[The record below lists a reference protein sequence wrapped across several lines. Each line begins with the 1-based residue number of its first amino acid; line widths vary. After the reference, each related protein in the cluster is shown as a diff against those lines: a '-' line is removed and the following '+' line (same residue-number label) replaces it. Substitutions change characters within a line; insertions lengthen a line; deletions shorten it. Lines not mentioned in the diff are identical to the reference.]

1 MPLSKSTMF
10 GSIKSRVTE
19 GQKAFGF
26 LEDIGYY
33 FNFCSYR
40 KNFFETFTLMIDKN
54 LHNLNLF
61 TKLLFY
67 RLNCNKNTETKDP
80 KLAKINKQE

>member
-1 MPLSKSTMF
+1 
-10 GSIKSRVTE
+10 
-19 GQKAFGF
+19 
-26 LEDIGYY
+26 
-33 FNFCSYR
+33 
-40 KNFFETFTLMIDKN
+40 MIDKN

-67 RLNCNKNTETKDP
+67 RLNCNKNTEIKGP

>member
-1 MPLSKSTMF
+1 MYNEHCGLLRQKTERLMPLSKSTMF

-26 LEDIGYY
+26 LEVIGYY

-40 KNFFETFTLMIDKN
+40 KN
-54 LHNLNLF
+54 
-61 TKLLFY
+61 Y
-67 RLNCNKNTETKDP
+67 R
-80 KLAKINKQE
+80 

>member
-1 MPLSKSTMF
+1 
-10 GSIKSRVTE
+10 
-19 GQKAFGF
+19 
-26 LEDIGYY
+26 
-33 FNFCSYR
+33 
-40 KNFFETFTLMIDKN
+40 MIDKN

-80 KLAKINKQE
+80 KVVKEEEGGMYWLCKTLFLPLAIMGAIPRSVR